1 MAIVQMKKTAE
12 GQPKQAIMAALGT
25 EFYVK
30 TVIVVDEDVDLFN
43 LSDVMWAVITR
54 TRAEQ
59 DVTYIH
65 GAMGAIL
72 DPTSDP
78 KDHTVTKVGIDAT
91 KPTGRDFAERLTIS
105 DPQRS
110 RVRDILKQAGI
121 DL

>member
-30 TVIVVDEDVDLFN
+30 SVIVVDEDVDIFD

-54 TRAEQ
+54 TRADQ

-78 KDHTVTKVGIDAT
+78 ENHTVTKVGIDAT

-105 DPQRS
+105 DEQRQ
-110 RVRDILKQAGI
+110 RVRGIINSAGI
-121 DL
+121 KL

>member
-1 MAIVQMKKTAE
+1 MAIIQMKKTAE

-30 TVIVVDEDVDLFN
+30 SVIVVDEDVDIFD

-54 TRAEQ
+54 TRADQ

-78 KDHTVTKVGIDAT
+78 ENHTVTKVGIDAT
-91 KPTGRDFAERLTIS
+91 KPTGRDFAERLVIS
-105 DPQRS
+105 DEQRR
-110 RVRDILKQAGI
+110 RVQEIIVSAGI
-121 DL
+121 KL